1 MALFVNVLNSFN
13 KRPKNK
19 KIIKAISF
27 VSTLTALTA
36 VSRPALFAG
45 PRQDPT
51 VGCFALIRATGHAT
65 ILWPEIDTMKWPQ
78 RSQSGHSDFGITPG
92 FAAHRCV
99 RVGASDNSHLLC
111 VCFLIFM
118 MQSAYIII
126 LIFLERLLCQT

>member
-1 MALFVNVLNSFN
+1 MAINSQLGSVFRFSWNTCQRASPPRQFSHMALFVNVLNSFN

-27 VSTLTALTA
+27 VPTLTALTA
-36 VSRPALFAG
+36 VSRSALFAG

-78 RSQSGHSDFGITPG
+78 RSQSGHSASFLRMSVFDHKADLFLGP
-92 FAAHRCV
+92 V
-99 RVGASDNSHLLC
+99 RP
-111 VCFLIFM
+111 I
-118 MQSAYIII
+118 
-126 LIFLERLLCQT
+126 